1 MPDLPSEPHSTAW
14 LHPGTGSCMEQAARA
29 QHWTGDAQGCLG
41 VRETVRSEWFVET
54 GGTVFRTNHTTSEGE
69 LGG

>member
-1 MPDLPSEPHSTAW
+1 
-14 LHPGTGSCMEQAARA
+14 MEQAARA

-54 GGTVFRTNHTTSEGE
+54 GGAVFRTNHTTSEGE